1 MGKSATI
8 ARRLSR
14 ELVVTRDHVPT
25 PEEVESARKLIAAL
39 TPQDEEDAIA
49 LAEVS
54 ETLIHLELRR

>member
-1 MGKSATI
+1 M
-8 ARRLSR
+8 
-14 ELVVTRDHVPT
+14 VTRDHVPT